1 MSKGVAA
8 MSHNSPIAVEGLPFI
23 GISAVLTVLFFSLGL
38 SFLGILLTLATLF
51 ILWFFRNPQRTIPTD
66 PRNVVS
72 PADGKVIR
80 IEEIE
85 NHDLY
90 PGPSTK
96 ISIFMNVFNVHVN
109 RAPCAGRVEAV
120 RYDPGRF
127 LSANL
132 DKASAENERN
142 AVLIKMPDERRLLT
156 IQIAGLI
163 ARRIVCWV
171 NPGVQISQGE
181 RFGMIRFGSRLEVF
195 MPRDTKTLVVLGQ
208 KVRAGESVLGELT

>member
-1 MSKGVAA
+1 
-8 MSHNSPIAVEGLPFI
+8 MSHDSPIAVEGLPFI
-23 GISAVLTVLFFSLGL
+23 GISFVLTLVAYFLGL
-38 SFLGILLTLATLF
+38 SSLGFLLTLVTLF
-51 ILWFFRNPQRTIPTD
+51 ILWFFRNPQRTIPTN

-72 PADGKVIR
+72 PADGKIIR

-109 RAPCAGRVEAV
+109 RAPCAGQVEAI

-142 AVLIKMPDERRLLT
+142 AVLIKMPDGRRLLT

-171 NPGVQISQGE
+171 APGVQIGQGE

-195 MPRDTKTLVVLGQ
+195 MPRDTRTLVVLGQ
-208 KVRAGESVLGELT
+208 KVRAGNRYWGN